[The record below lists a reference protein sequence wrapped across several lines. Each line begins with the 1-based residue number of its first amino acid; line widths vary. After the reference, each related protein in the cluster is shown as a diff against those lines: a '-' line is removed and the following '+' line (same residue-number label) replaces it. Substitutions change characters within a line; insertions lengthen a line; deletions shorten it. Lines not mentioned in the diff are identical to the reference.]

1 MLKWWKN
8 VDDDKNIIALQLMYL
23 SSFKIKINVKIL
35 LKRHRKTRNSDESG
49 TQFLGF
55 WVKKWVWGKLNKAF
69 LMI

>member
-35 LKRHRKTRNSDESG
+35 LNRHRKTRNSDESG
-49 TQFLGF
+49 KIFGF